1 MSNNNL
7 GKLVA
12 HQYYFKG
19 GRLYRRTIW
28 DREFLDPEEVEKFIQ
43 SKKVL
48 AERQSMAA
56 VKKSILGD
64 IDLYIRIKRQFI
76 EYLKK
81 ISSGELKVEE
91 TYAAE

>member
-1 MSNNNL
+1 MSANNL
-7 GKLVA
+7 GEMIA

-28 DREFLDPEEVEKFIQ
+28 DREFLDSDEFEKFIQ
-43 SKKVL
+43 RKKTL
-48 AERQSMAA
+48 AERQTTAT
-56 VKKSILGD
+56 VKKKILGD

-76 EYLKK
+76 EYERK
-81 ISSGELKVEE
+81 IASGELKAEE